1 MRLYYDQLIGIL
13 LCGLLSFWIIRWY
26 LWGIK
31 IYPLNPS
38 ARKKRK
44 KGETIREWFFYTRY
58 RQEIPKFFLGLYFV
72 VLIVN
77 VAAILVWIVQHFMGP
92 YPDVGYL
99 IFLCLA
105 AFDGAWMLLLRLMFW
120 SRDGDMPYERWVPKK
135 RGMPPSGG
143 SEPPCRKKEL
153 SAVTPF
159 GKIRTPP
166 FVE

>member
-13 LCGLLSFWIIRWY
+13 LCWLLSFWIIRWY
-26 LWGIK
+26 LRGIK

-77 VAAILVWIVQHFMGP
+77 MAALLVWIVQHFMGP

-120 SRDGDMPYERWVPKK
+120 SRDGDMPYERWAPKK
-135 RGMPPSGG
+135 RGMRPK
-143 SEPPCRKKEL
+143 RKK
-153 SAVTPF
+153 
-159 GKIRTPP
+159 
-166 FVE
+166 

>member
-1 MRLYYDQLIGIL
+1 MRLYYDQLVGIL
-13 LCGLLSFWIIRWY
+13 LCWLLSFWIIRWY
-26 LWGIK
+26 LRGIK

-44 KGETIREWFFYTRY
+44 RGETIREWFFYTRY

-77 VAAILVWIVQHFMGP
+77 MAALLVWIVQHFMGP

-120 SRDGDMPYERWVPKK
+120 SRDGDMPYERWAPKK
-135 RGMPPSGG
+135 RGMPPKR
-143 SEPPCRKKEL
+143 RK
-153 SAVTPF
+153 
-159 GKIRTPP
+159 
-166 FVE
+166 

>member
-77 VAAILVWIVQHFMGP
+77 MAALLVWIVQHFMGP
-92 YPDVGYL
+92 YPDLGHKILV
-99 IFLCLA
+99 CLGV
-105 AFDGAWMLLLRLMFW
+105 FDGIWMLLLRLMFW
-120 SRDGDMPYERWVPKK
+120 SRDGSMPYERWAPKK
-135 RGMPPSGG
+135 RGMPPKR
-143 SEPPCRKKEL
+143 RK
-153 SAVTPF
+153 
-159 GKIRTPP
+159 
-166 FVE
+166 

>member
-13 LCGLLSFWIIRWY
+13 LCWLLSFWIIRWY
-26 LWGIK
+26 LRGIK

-77 VAAILVWIVQHFMGP
+77 MAALLVWIVQHFMGP

-120 SRDGDMPYERWVPKK
+120 SRDGSMPYERWVPKK
-135 RGMPPSGG
+135 RGMPPKR
-143 SEPPCRKKEL
+143 RK
-153 SAVTPF
+153 
-159 GKIRTPP
+159 
-166 FVE
+166 

>member
-1 MRLYYDQLIGIL
+1 MSLYYDQLIGIL

-44 KGETIREWFFYTRY
+44 KGETIREWFFYARY

-72 VLIVN
+72 VVILN
-77 VAAILVWIVQHFMGP
+77 AAAILAWIVQHFMGP

-120 SRDGDMPYERWVPKK
+120 SRDGDMPYERWAPKK
-135 RGMPPSGG
+135 RGMPPKR
-143 SEPPCRKKEL
+143 RK
-153 SAVTPF
+153 
-159 GKIRTPP
+159 
-166 FVE
+166 

>member
-72 VLIVN
+72 VVILN
-77 VAAILVWIVQHFMGP
+77 AAAILAWIVQHFMGP

-120 SRDGDMPYERWVPKK
+120 SRDGSMPYERWVPKK
-135 RGMPPSGG
+135 RGMPPK
-143 SEPPCRKKEL
+143 R
-153 SAVTPF
+153 
-159 GKIRTPP
+159 RR
-166 FVE
+166 

>member
-13 LCGLLSFWIIRWY
+13 LCWLLSFWIIRWY

-77 VAAILVWIVQHFMGP
+77 MAALLVWIVQHFMGP

-120 SRDGDMPYERWVPKK
+120 SRDGSMPYERWVPKK
-135 RGMPPSGG
+135 RGMRPK
-143 SEPPCRKKEL
+143 RKKK
-153 SAVTPF
+153 A
-159 GKIRTPP
+159 
-166 FVE
+166 

>member
-13 LCGLLSFWIIRWY
+13 LCWLLSFWIIRWY

-77 VAAILVWIVQHFMGP
+77 VAAILVWVVQHFMGP

-120 SRDGDMPYERWVPKK
+120 SRDGSMPYERWAPKK
-135 RGMPPSGG
+135 RGMRPK
-143 SEPPCRKKEL
+143 RKK
-153 SAVTPF
+153 
-159 GKIRTPP
+159 
-166 FVE
+166 

>member
-1 MRLYYDQLIGIL
+1 MKLYYDQLIGIL
-13 LCGLLSFWIIRWY
+13 LCWLLSFWIIRWY
-26 LWGIK
+26 LRGIK

-72 VLIVN
+72 VLIVK

-120 SRDGDMPYERWVPKK
+120 SRDGSMPYERWAPKK
-135 RGMPPSGG
+135 RGMPPKR
-143 SEPPCRKKEL
+143 RK
-153 SAVTPF
+153 
-159 GKIRTPP
+159 
-166 FVE
+166 

>member
-1 MRLYYDQLIGIL
+1 MKLYYDQLIGIL
-13 LCGLLSFWIIRWY
+13 LCWLLSFWIIRWY
-26 LWGIK
+26 LRGIK

-72 VLIVN
+72 VLLVN
-77 VAAILVWIVQHFMGP
+77 MAALLVWIVQHFMGP

-120 SRDGDMPYERWVPKK
+120 SRDGDMPYERWAPKK
-135 RGMPPSGG
+135 RGMRPK
-143 SEPPCRKKEL
+143 RKK
-153 SAVTPF
+153 
-159 GKIRTPP
+159 
-166 FVE
+166 

>member
-99 IFLCLA
+99 IFLCFDA
-105 AFDGAWMLLLRLMFW
+105 IDGAWMLVLRLMFW
-120 SRDGDMPYERWVPKK
+120 SRDGSMPYERWAPKK
-135 RGMPPSGG
+135 RGMPPKR
-143 SEPPCRKKEL
+143 RK
-153 SAVTPF
+153 
-159 GKIRTPP
+159 
-166 FVE
+166 

>member
-13 LCGLLSFWIIRWY
+13 LCWLLSFWIIRWY

-77 VAAILVWIVQHFMGP
+77 VAAILVWIVQHFMGA

-120 SRDGDMPYERWVPKK
+120 SRDGSMPYERWVPKK
-135 RGMPPSGG
+135 RGMPPKR
-143 SEPPCRKKEL
+143 RK
-153 SAVTPF
+153 
-159 GKIRTPP
+159 
-166 FVE
+166 

>member
-72 VLIVN
+72 VVILN
-77 VAAILVWIVQHFMGP
+77 AAAILAWIVQHFMGP

-120 SRDGDMPYERWVPKK
+120 SRDGSMPYERWVPKK
-135 RGMPPSGG
+135 RGMPPK
-143 SEPPCRKKEL
+143 RKK
-153 SAVTPF
+153 
-159 GKIRTPP
+159 
-166 FVE
+166 

>member
-1 MRLYYDQLIGIL
+1 MKLYYDQLIGIL
-13 LCGLLSFWIIRWY
+13 LCWLLSFWIIRWY
-26 LWGIK
+26 LRGIK

-72 VLIVN
+72 VLLVN
-77 VAAILVWIVQHFMGP
+77 MAALLVWIVQHFMGP

-120 SRDGDMPYERWVPKK
+120 SRDGSMPYERWVPKK
-135 RGMPPSGG
+135 RGMPPKR
-143 SEPPCRKKEL
+143 RK
-153 SAVTPF
+153 
-159 GKIRTPP
+159 
-166 FVE
+166 

>member
-1 MRLYYDQLIGIL
+1 MKLYYDQLIGIL

-135 RGMPPSGG
+135 RGMPPKR
-143 SEPPCRKKEL
+143 RK
-153 SAVTPF
+153 
-159 GKIRTPP
+159 
-166 FVE
+166 

>member
-77 VAAILVWIVQHFMGP
+77 VAAILAWIVQHFMGP

-105 AFDGAWMLLLRLMFW
+105 AFDGAWMFLLRLMFW
-120 SRDGDMPYERWVPKK
+120 SRDGSMPYERWAPKK
-135 RGMPPSGG
+135 RGMRPK
-143 SEPPCRKKEL
+143 RKK
-153 SAVTPF
+153 
-159 GKIRTPP
+159 
-166 FVE
+166 

>member
-1 MRLYYDQLIGIL
+1 MRLYYDQLVGIL
-13 LCGLLSFWIIRWY
+13 LCWLLSFWIIRWY
-26 LWGIK
+26 LRGIK

-77 VAAILVWIVQHFMGP
+77 MAALLFWVVQHFMGP

-120 SRDGDMPYERWVPKK
+120 SRDGSMPYERWVPKK
-135 RGMPPSGG
+135 RGMPPKR
-143 SEPPCRKKEL
+143 RK
-153 SAVTPF
+153 
-159 GKIRTPP
+159 
-166 FVE
+166 

>member
-13 LCGLLSFWIIRWY
+13 LCWLLSFWIIRWY
-26 LWGIK
+26 LRGIK

-77 VAAILVWIVQHFMGP
+77 MAAILVWIVQHFMGP

-120 SRDGDMPYERWVPKK
+120 SRDGSMPYERWAPKK
-135 RGMPPSGG
+135 RGMRPK
-143 SEPPCRKKEL
+143 RKK
-153 SAVTPF
+153 
-159 GKIRTPP
+159 
-166 FVE
+166 

>member
-38 ARKKRK
+38 ARKKGK

-120 SRDGDMPYERWVPKK
+120 SRDGSMPYERWAPKK
-135 RGMPPSGG
+135 RGMRPK
-143 SEPPCRKKEL
+143 RKK
-153 SAVTPF
+153 
-159 GKIRTPP
+159 
-166 FVE
+166 

>member
-1 MRLYYDQLIGIL
+1 MKLYYDQLIGIL
-13 LCGLLSFWIIRWY
+13 LCWLLSFWIIRWY
-26 LWGIK
+26 LRGIK

-44 KGETIREWFFYTRY
+44 KGETIREWFLYTRY

-99 IFLCLA
+99 IFLCVA

-120 SRDGDMPYERWVPKK
+120 SRDGSMPYERWAPKK
-135 RGMPPSGG
+135 RGMRPK
-143 SEPPCRKKEL
+143 RKK
-153 SAVTPF
+153 
-159 GKIRTPP
+159 
-166 FVE
+166 

>member
-13 LCGLLSFWIIRWY
+13 LCWLLSFWIIRWY
-26 LWGIK
+26 LRGIK

-77 VAAILVWIVQHFMGP
+77 MAALLVWIVQHFMGP
-92 YPDVGYL
+92 YPDLGHKILV
-99 IFLCLA
+99 CLGV
-105 AFDGAWMLLLRLMFW
+105 FDGIWMFLLRLMFW

-135 RGMPPSGG
+135 RGMPPKR
-143 SEPPCRKKEL
+143 RK
-153 SAVTPF
+153 
-159 GKIRTPP
+159 
-166 FVE
+166 

>member
-72 VLIVN
+72 VVILN
-77 VAAILVWIVQHFMGP
+77 AAAILAWIVQHFMGP

-120 SRDGDMPYERWVPKK
+120 SRDGDMPYERWAPKK
-135 RGMPPSGG
+135 RGMRPK
-143 SEPPCRKKEL
+143 RKK
-153 SAVTPF
+153 
-159 GKIRTPP
+159 
-166 FVE
+166 

>member
-1 MRLYYDQLIGIL
+1 MNDGFIYGDQIFVIIGL
-13 LCGLLSFWIIRWY
+13 SLLSFWMIRWY

-31 IYPLNPS
+31 TYPLNNS
-38 ARKKRK
+38 AQKKRK

-120 SRDGDMPYERWVPKK
+120 SRDGSMPYERWAPKK
-135 RGMPPSGG
+135 RGMPPKR
-143 SEPPCRKKEL
+143 RK
-153 SAVTPF
+153 
-159 GKIRTPP
+159 
-166 FVE
+166 

>member
-120 SRDGDMPYERWVPKK
+120 SRDGSMPYERWAPKK
-135 RGMPPSGG
+135 RGMRPK
-143 SEPPCRKKEL
+143 RKK
-153 SAVTPF
+153 
-159 GKIRTPP
+159 
-166 FVE
+166 

>member
-72 VLIVN
+72 VVILN
-77 VAAILVWIVQHFMGP
+77 AAAIFAWIVQHFMGP

-120 SRDGDMPYERWVPKK
+120 SRDGSMPYERWVPKK
-135 RGMPPSGG
+135 RGMPPKR
-143 SEPPCRKKEL
+143 RK
-153 SAVTPF
+153 
-159 GKIRTPP
+159 
-166 FVE
+166 

>member
-1 MRLYYDQLIGIL
+1 MRVYYDQLIGIL

-120 SRDGDMPYERWVPKK
+120 SRDGSMPYERWAPKK
-135 RGMPPSGG
+135 RGMRPK
-143 SEPPCRKKEL
+143 RKK
-153 SAVTPF
+153 
-159 GKIRTPP
+159 
-166 FVE
+166 

>member
-1 MRLYYDQLIGIL
+1 MKLYYDQLIGIL
-13 LCGLLSFWIIRWY
+13 LCWLLSFWIIRWY
-26 LWGIK
+26 LRGIK

-72 VLIVN
+72 VLLVN
-77 VAAILVWIVQHFMGP
+77 MAALLVWIVQHFMGP

-105 AFDGAWMLLLRLMFW
+105 AFDGIWMLLLRLMFW
-120 SRDGDMPYERWVPKK
+120 SRDGSMPYERWVPKK
-135 RGMPPSGG
+135 RGMRPK
-143 SEPPCRKKEL
+143 RKK
-153 SAVTPF
+153 
-159 GKIRTPP
+159 
-166 FVE
+166 

>member
-77 VAAILVWIVQHFMGP
+77 VAAILAWIVQHFMGP

-105 AFDGAWMLLLRLMFW
+105 AFDGAWMFLLRLMFW

-135 RGMPPSGG
+135 RGMPPKR
-143 SEPPCRKKEL
+143 RK
-153 SAVTPF
+153 
-159 GKIRTPP
+159 
-166 FVE
+166 

>member
-1 MRLYYDQLIGIL
+1 MRLYYEQLIGIL
-13 LCGLLSFWIIRWY
+13 LCWLLSFWIIRWY
-26 LWGIK
+26 LRGIK

-77 VAAILVWIVQHFMGP
+77 MAALLVWIVQHFMGP

-120 SRDGDMPYERWVPKK
+120 SRDGSMPYERWAPKK
-135 RGMPPSGG
+135 RGMRPK
-143 SEPPCRKKEL
+143 RKK
-153 SAVTPF
+153 
-159 GKIRTPP
+159 
-166 FVE
+166 

>member
-13 LCGLLSFWIIRWY
+13 LCWLLSFWIIRWY
-26 LWGIK
+26 LRGIK

-72 VLIVN
+72 VVILN
-77 VAAILVWIVQHFMGP
+77 AAAILAWIVQHFMGP

-120 SRDGDMPYERWVPKK
+120 SRDGSMPYERWVPKK
-135 RGMPPSGG
+135 RGMPPKR
-143 SEPPCRKKEL
+143 RK
-153 SAVTPF
+153 
-159 GKIRTPP
+159 
-166 FVE
+166 

>member
-1 MRLYYDQLIGIL
+1 MSLYYDQLIGIL

-72 VLIVN
+72 VVILN
-77 VAAILVWIVQHFMGP
+77 AAALLVWIVQHFMGP

-120 SRDGDMPYERWVPKK
+120 SRDGSMPYERWVPKK
-135 RGMPPSGG
+135 RGMPPKR
-143 SEPPCRKKEL
+143 RK
-153 SAVTPF
+153 
-159 GKIRTPP
+159 
-166 FVE
+166 

>member
-72 VLIVN
+72 VVILN
-77 VAAILVWIVQHFMGP
+77 AAALLVWIVQHFMGP

-120 SRDGDMPYERWVPKK
+120 SRDGSMPYERWVPKK
-135 RGMPPSGG
+135 RGMPPKR
-143 SEPPCRKKEL
+143 RK
-153 SAVTPF
+153 
-159 GKIRTPP
+159 
-166 FVE
+166 

>member
-1 MRLYYDQLIGIL
+1 MNDGFIYGDQIFVIIGL
-13 LCGLLSFWIIRWY
+13 FLLSFWMIRWY

-31 IYPLNPS
+31 TYPLNTS

-135 RGMPPSGG
+135 RGMPPKR
-143 SEPPCRKKEL
+143 RK
-153 SAVTPF
+153 
-159 GKIRTPP
+159 
-166 FVE
+166 

>member
-13 LCGLLSFWIIRWY
+13 LCWLLSFWIIRWY
-26 LWGIK
+26 LRGIK

-120 SRDGDMPYERWVPKK
+120 SRDGSMPYERWAPKK
-135 RGMPPSGG
+135 RGMPPKR
-143 SEPPCRKKEL
+143 RK
-153 SAVTPF
+153 
-159 GKIRTPP
+159 
-166 FVE
+166 

>member
-58 RQEIPKFFLGLYFV
+58 RHEIPKFFLGLYFV

-77 VAAILVWIVQHFMGP
+77 MAALLVWIVQHFMGP

-120 SRDGDMPYERWVPKK
+120 SRDGSMPYERWAPKK
-135 RGMPPSGG
+135 RGMPPKR
-143 SEPPCRKKEL
+143 RK
-153 SAVTPF
+153 
-159 GKIRTPP
+159 
-166 FVE
+166 

>member
-72 VLIVN
+72 VLIVD

-120 SRDGDMPYERWVPKK
+120 SRDGSMPYERWVPKK
-135 RGMPPSGG
+135 RGMRPK
-143 SEPPCRKKEL
+143 RKK
-153 SAVTPF
+153 
-159 GKIRTPP
+159 
-166 FVE
+166 